1 MMPKPIASRAYIAE
15 HADMFLERLK
25 NGAKL
30 SDLEQEFRV
39 GSQGYLSRVLR
50 SLGYTIPRGKREL
63 NRPRTH
69 RSYIES
75 IAETLVAERKKGR
88 YWKDIMREH
97 GIKSIDYMRDILCNL
112 GYTYLFVKESAKPA
126 FVPEYLSIDFS
137 KDFLERIGERRRR
150 SFWALMHDAAFV
162 NGFVQQSE
170 KNIFYLDLLFKVTGR
185 KAYKDVV
192 SAREFNA
199 LYMAAAIVARDAT
212 MLERFRSKFVDHLK
226 PRKYEEEPK
235 DARREDYKG
244 CLN

>member
-1 MMPKPIASRAYIAE
+1 MRGRNNCGVRRVISENAESILEQIAKGASYRELERKYHIASP
-15 HADMFLERLK
+15 
-25 NGAKL
+25 
-30 SDLEQEFRV
+30 
-39 GSQGYLSRVLR
+39 GYLARMLKD
-50 SLGYTIPRGKREL
+50 LGYELPKR
-63 NRPRTH
+63 NKRRQPTH
-69 RSYIES
+69 RQYIES

-88 YWKDIMREH
+88 LWKDIQVEY
-97 GIKSIDYMRDILCNL
+97 GIKSL
-112 GYTYLFVKESAKPA
+112 GYLRKALSRLGYAYLFSKEGTETEA
-126 FVPEYLSIDFS
+126 VPEYLSIDFS
-137 KDFLERIGERRRR
+137 KAFLERIGERRRH
-150 SFWALMHDAAFV
+150 SFWAIMHDAAFV
-162 NGFVQQSE
+162 NGFTMQGE

-212 MLERFRSKFVDHLK
+212 MLERFRSKFVDHLR